1 MAATPKCRLCEV
13 ERDLVTYQHRIGAIS
28 AKMTLCRLCAAE
40 ILINTQA
47 ILAERSVGKF
57 RGITI
62 SRSLVEA
69 IEDQAYGERE
79 WAMDHRESVAS

>member
-1 MAATPKCRLCEV
+1 MATTPKCRLCEAGI
-13 ERDLVTYQHRIGAIS
+13 DLMTYQHRIGATR
-28 AKMTLCRLCAAE
+28 AKVTLCRLCAAE
-40 ILINTQA
+40 ILINTHM

-79 WAMDHRESVAS
+79 WAMDHREVIAS